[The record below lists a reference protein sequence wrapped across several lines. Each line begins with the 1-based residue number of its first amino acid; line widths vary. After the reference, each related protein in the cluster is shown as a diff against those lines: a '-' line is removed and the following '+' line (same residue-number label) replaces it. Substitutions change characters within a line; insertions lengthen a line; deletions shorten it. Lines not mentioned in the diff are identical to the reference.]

1 MDRTVERD
9 KLRARLEQIEARIEA
24 ACKRAGRSREEVKI
38 VAVTKYVDAEA
49 IGDLLSVGIDH
60 IGENRAQDALPKM
73 ERYGVEGTW
82 HFIGHLQTNKV
93 KDVVGKFA
101 YIHSLDRLSLAE
113 AINKRAE
120 ALGIVVPCF
129 VQINVSGEETKFGL
143 RPNDVLAFF
152 AETSNMK
159 HIKVVGLMTM
169 APHAENPEETRAV
182 FRELRQWRDRVRQ
195 LPYDNV
201 DVLELSLG
209 MSGDFEV
216 AIEEGATYVRLGS
229 VLVKPEEHE

>member
-1 MDRTVERD
+1 MERTAERD
-9 KLRARLEQIEARIEA
+9 KLRARLEQIEARIDA
-24 ACKRAGRSREEVKI
+24 ACQRAGRKREEVKI
-38 VAVTKYVDAEA
+38 VAVTKYVDADV
-49 IGDLLSVGIDH
+49 IGDLLSVGIEH
-60 IGENRAQDALPKM
+60 IGENRAQDAQPKM
-73 ERYGVEGTW
+73 ERYGEQGIW

-120 ALGIVVPCF
+120 TLGIVVPCF

-182 FRELRQWRDRVRQ
+182 FRELREWRDRVKQ
-195 LPYDNV
+195 LPYENV
-201 DVLELSLG
+201 EAVELSMG
-209 MSGDFEV
+209 MSGDFTV
-216 AIEEGATYVRLGS
+216 AIEEGATFVRLGS
-229 VLVKPEEHE
+229 VLVKPEE

>member
-1 MDRTVERD
+1 MERTAERD
-9 KLRARLEQIEARIEA
+9 KLRARLEQIEARIDA
-24 ACKRAGRSREEVKI
+24 ACQRAGRKREEVKI
-38 VAVTKYVDAEA
+38 VAVTKYVDADV
-49 IGDLLSVGIDH
+49 IGDLLSVGIEH
-60 IGENRAQDALPKM
+60 IGENRAQDAQPKM
-73 ERYGVEGTW
+73 ERYGREGIW

-182 FRELRQWRDRVRQ
+182 FRELREWRDRIKR
-195 LPYDNV
+195 LPYENV
-201 DVLELSLG
+201 EAVELSMG
-209 MSGDFEV
+209 MSGDFAV
-216 AIEEGATYVRLGS
+216 AIEEGATFVRLGS
-229 VLVKPEEHE
+229 VLVKPEE